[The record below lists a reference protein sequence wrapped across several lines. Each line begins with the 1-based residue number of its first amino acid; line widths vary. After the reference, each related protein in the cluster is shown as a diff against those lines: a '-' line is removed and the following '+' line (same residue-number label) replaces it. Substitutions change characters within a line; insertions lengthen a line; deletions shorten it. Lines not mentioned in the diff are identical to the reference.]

1 MSTSNIIANKS
12 DLINTKILGIK
23 KIRFLCEI
31 YHNFYKKR
39 APLREALGIY
49 LFRKGTYIKYII
61 NKKLGIKRA
70 W

>member
-39 APLREALGIY
+39 APLREALEIVNG
-49 LFRKGTYIKYII
+49 L
-61 NKKLGIKRA
+61 
-70 W
+70 